1 MTKWLPTLQKTDRPL
16 YIGIA
21 DAIEAGI
28 SNGDL
33 PSGAKLPPLRNI
45 AYDIGVTVGTVSRAY
60 ALACE
65 RGLVSGEVGRG
76 TFVLGKETPYLPPLS
91 LPQEM
96 VGEALQQRI
105 NKPVAS
111 LGYSSAVDIGQSKLI
126 ADIAGSI
133 ANGHSVKIMDY
144 VRHVPNEWRQAGQEW
159 LGDKNW
165 RPNIEDVV
173 PTNGTHAAIV
183 GIISAVTSPGDKIA
197 FEGLTYSAIARAAA
211 LLGRRIVT
219 MTSDDFGVIP
229 ESFEKICAQQH
240 PKLVYLM
247 PSVQN
252 PTLVKLST
260 ERRKKIAE
268 IAHKY
273 NVYIIEDAIYAPLV
287 EDENLP
293 MAHFAPELTFTV
305 GGLSKSV
312 SAGIRA
318 GWAACP
324 PRYATRIANAHK
336 MVTGGAPYWL
346 TELASK
352 LVLSGEACHIRKL
365 VKEENKKRVDI
376 VRKHLGNHMF
386 ASQDTCP
393 YIWLTLPDPW
403 LSGTFKK
410 ALEEHQIVV
419 SDEDEFKPAR
429 SANSYHAIRIAFSSP
444 ETAEELNAPLKII
457 SALLD
462 SGFASFNNNG

>member
-1 MTKWLPTLQKTDRPL
+1 MTNWLPNIEKTNQPL

-28 SNGDL
+28 SDGEL
-33 PSGAKLPPLRNI
+33 PSGTKLPPLRNI

-76 TFVLGKETPYLPPLS
+76 TYVLGKETPYLPPLS

-96 VGEALQQRI
+96 AGYALQERI

-111 LGYSSAVDIGQSKLI
+111 FGYSSAVDIGQSKII
-126 ADIAGSI
+126 ADVAGNI

-144 VRHVPNEWRQAGQEW
+144 VRNVPIQWRQAGQEW
-159 LGDKNW
+159 LSGKHW
-165 RPNIEDVV
+165 KPNIEDVV

-183 GIISAVTSPGDKIA
+183 AIISAVTSPGDKIA
-197 FEGLTYSAIARAAA
+197 FEGLTYSSIARAAA

-219 MTSDDFGVIP
+219 MASDDFGVIP
-229 ESFEKICAQQH
+229 ESFEKLCAQQH

-252 PTLVKLST
+252 PTLVKLSS

-268 IAHKY
+268 IAHRY
-273 NVYIIEDAIYAPLV
+273 NVYIVEDAIYAPLV
-287 EDENLP
+287 DDENPP
-293 MAHFAPELTFTV
+293 MAYFAPELTFTV

-346 TELASK
+346 TELAST
-352 LVLSGEACHIRKL
+352 LVLSGEASHIRKL
-365 VKEENKKRVDI
+365 VKDENRKRVDI

-386 ASQDTCP
+386 ASHDTCS
-393 YIWLTLPDPW
+393 YVWLTLPDPW

-429 SANSYHAIRIAFSSP
+429 SVNSYHAIRIGFSSP
-444 ETAEELNAPLKII
+444 VKKEELNAPLKII
-457 SALLD
+457 RALLD
-462 SGFASFNNNG
+462 SGFAGFDNHG